1 MALSETGE
9 PSETLGEV
17 PAPSHRLPALELGDL
32 EGVRGSGDGTGLRVA
47 IACSRFNGQVT
58 SLLLTGALAELD
70 RSGVGA
76 TDRTVVWVSGAFE
89 LPLAALAAA
98 RTGRYDAVI
107 CLGAVIR
114 GETTHYDIVAGEC
127 AAGIRRVQLETGLP
141 VVFGVLTT
149 ENLAQALDRAGGA
162 FGNKGTEAA
171 MTAVEMS
178 EVLRRLK
185 LSSPAPPE
193 VAGAASTSGPGS
205 RP

>member
-1 MALSETGE
+1 MTETGE
-9 PSETLGEV
+9 PTQQPAKAPE
-17 PAPSHRLPALELGDL
+17 APSHRLPALDLSEL
-32 EGVRGSGDGTGLRVA
+32 EGVRGSGDGAGLCIA

-58 SLLLTGALAELD
+58 SLLLSGALAELD

-76 TDRTVVWVSGAFE
+76 KDRTVVWVPGAFE

-98 RTGRYDAVI
+98 STGRYDAVI

-114 GETTHYDIVAGEC
+114 GETTHYEIVAGQC
-127 AAGIRRVQLETGLP
+127 AAGVQRVQLETGLP

-171 MTAVEMS
+171 MTAIETS
-178 EVLRRLK
+178 DVLRRLK
-185 LSSPAPPE
+185 SSAPGSPE
-193 VAGAASTSGPGS
+193 VAGAGTASGPGS
-205 RP
+205 RT